1 MLAVGIPAMFLRDAF
16 LPGFIQHGQQLGGL
30 GTVARG
36 IIPGQASAFN
46 QECGAVQGGVGRFYG
61 NHVLVKAYRPCY
73 NEER

>member
-16 LPGFIQHGQQLGGL
+16 LLGRLQHGQQLGSL

-36 IIPGQASAFN
+36 IIPGYAGAFN
-46 QECGAVQGGVGRFYG
+46 QERGTVQGGISRFYG
-61 NHVLVKAYRPCY
+61 NHSLVKANRPCY